1 MGRFERADLGVW
13 RSGRDKA
20 IESDSVC
27 RSMAARVR
35 VPPTSFFEGV
45 CVDPG
50 FFTHMQIPLR
60 W

>member
-13 RSGRDKA
+13 RSGLDKA
-20 IESDSVC
+20 AVSGSVC

-35 VPPTSFFEGV
+35 VPPASFFEGV

-50 FFTHMQIPLR
+50 FFTHI
-60 W
+60 